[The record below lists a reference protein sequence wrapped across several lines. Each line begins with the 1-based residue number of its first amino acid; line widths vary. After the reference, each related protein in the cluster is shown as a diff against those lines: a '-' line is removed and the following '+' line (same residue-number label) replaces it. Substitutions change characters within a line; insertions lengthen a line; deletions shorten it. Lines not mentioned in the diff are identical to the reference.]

1 MCKNGGY
8 MHCPNCGTSVAKE
21 DQKYC
26 RSCGFGLERIA
37 QAIESGKPRVAVV
50 DSIQTLYSEQLTSA
64 PGSVAQVRE
73 CVAQLTRQANPADGL
88 RVFCS
93 YVGWYNTDTNK
104 PRCKPFAD
112 QLERLRQ
119 LAALPNLCNKLK

>member
-1 MCKNGGY
+1 MSDNARDY
-8 MHCPNCGTSVAKE
+8 SSV
-21 DQKYC
+21 
-26 RSCGFGLERIA
+26 
-37 QAIESGKPRVAVV
+37 
-50 DSIQTLYSEQLTSA
+50 QLT
-64 PGSVAQVRE
+64 PRE
-73 CVAQLTRQANPADGL
+73 LRYLKQLTRQANPADGL